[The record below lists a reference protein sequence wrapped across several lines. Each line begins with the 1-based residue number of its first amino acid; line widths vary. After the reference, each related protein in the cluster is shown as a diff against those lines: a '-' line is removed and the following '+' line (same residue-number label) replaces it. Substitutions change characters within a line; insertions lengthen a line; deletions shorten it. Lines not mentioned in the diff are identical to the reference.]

1 MIDPDQIQIGTLL
14 KFKANK
20 EDTDLYALV
29 IDIDDDQINPLLFHL
44 LVGEQ
49 TYWQYIKNVGWEI
62 VK

>member
-1 MIDPDQIQIGTLL
+1 MIDADQIQIGTLL
-14 KFKANK
+14 KIYDPRTEGDMF
-20 EDTDLYALV
+20 ALV
-29 IDIDDDQINPLLFHL
+29 IDIDDDQISPPLFHL

>member
-14 KFKANK
+14 KYTNK

-29 IDIDDDQINPLLFHL
+29 IDIDDDQENPILFHIL
-44 LVGEQ
+44 IGDKTHWEYLGV
-49 TYWQYIKNVGWEI
+49 KGWEI

>member
-1 MIDPDQIQIGTLL
+1 MIDADQIQIGTLL
-14 KFKANK
+14 KIYDPRTEGDMF
-20 EDTDLYALV
+20 ALV
-29 IDIDDDQINPLLFHL
+29 IDIDDHHLCPPLFHL

>member
-1 MIDPDQIQIGTLL
+1 MIEPDQIQIGTLL
-14 KFKANK
+14 KIYDPRTEGDMF
-20 EDTDLYALV
+20 ALV

>member
-29 IDIDDDQINPLLFHL
+29 VDIDDDQENPILFQIL
-44 LVGEQ
+44 IGDK
-49 TYWQYIKNVGWEI
+49 TYWEYLRVKGWEI

>member
-14 KFKANK
+14 KYTNK

-29 IDIDDDQINPLLFHL
+29 IDIDDDQENPVLFHIL
-44 LVGEQ
+44 IGDK
-49 TYWQYIKNVGWEI
+49 TYWEYLRVKGWEI

>member
-14 KFKANK
+14 KIYDPRTEGDMF
-20 EDTDLYALV
+20 ALV

>member
-1 MIDPDQIQIGTLL
+1 MIDEDQIQIGTLL
-14 KFKANK
+14 KIYDPRTEGDMF
-20 EDTDLYALV
+20 ALV

>member
-20 EDTDLYALV
+20 EDPDLYALV
-29 IDIDDDQINPLLFHL
+29 IDIDDDQENPILFHIL
-44 LVGEQ
+44 IGDK
-49 TYWQYIKNVGWEI
+49 TYWEYLKVKGWEI

>member
-14 KFKANK
+14 KYTNK

-29 IDIDDDQINPLLFHL
+29 IDIDDDQENPILFHIL
-44 LVGEQ
+44 IGDK
-49 TYWQYIKNVGWEI
+49 TYWEYLRVKGWEI

>member
-14 KFKANK
+14 KYTNK

-29 IDIDDDQINPLLFHL
+29 VDIDDDQENPVLFHIL
-44 LVGEQ
+44 IGDK
-49 TYWQYIKNVGWEI
+49 TYWEYLRVKGWEI

>member
-14 KFKANK
+14 KIYDPRTEGDMF
-20 EDTDLYALV
+20 ALV
-29 IDIDDDQINPLLFHL
+29 IDIDDDQENPVLFQL